1 MARQALDEQSLL
13 DQGMDE
19 LRRILGEGWEITPLN
34 MGKPVGGN
42 DVAEPDP
49 GIDTVWTVRHRAS
62 DMLAEGDV
70 LVEAKTNLSP
80 AVAAR
85 VLGPQVSLMRKLFG
99 EVATLVI
106 APWLSP
112 RTREVLDGRGF
123 GYLDLTGNVSIKL
136 SQPAIFIR
144 TEGAQR
150 SPVPEQRG
158 RRGLSGPRAARLV
171 RELVDFEPP
180 RRANELAKATEIS
193 ESYVSRLLDSM
204 SDEALITR
212 DGRVITGVDWSAL
225 LRARAATYELLRAN
239 HAVAVVARQGRNRL
253 LDALRMNS
261 SRHRVLATGSFAAEA
276 VAPTTVGGPL
286 MLYVPPG
293 PQVVDEV
300 AKDLALLR
308 ADDRQGRGGASD
320 VMLLQPMSD
329 GAFDRPQ
336 RERVDGVECVGLSQ
350 LVLDCLTGPGRM
362 PAEGE
367 AVLTWMQAHE
377 GDWREASPLV
387 ERRGAVR

>member
-1 MARQALDEQSLL
+1 MARQDVDEQSLL
-13 DQGMDE
+13 DLGMDE

-34 MGKPVGGN
+34 TGQPVGGN
-42 DVAEPDP
+42 DVAEPDL
-49 GIDTVWTVRHRAS
+49 GIDTVWTVRHLAS
-62 DMLAEGDV
+62 HTPVGEV
-70 LVEAKTNLSP
+70 LIEAKAHLSP

-85 VLGPQVSLMRKLFG
+85 VLGPQVSLMRQLRG
-99 EVATLVI
+99 QAAVLVV

-112 RTREVLDGRGF
+112 RTREVLDERGF
-123 GYLDLTGNVSIKL
+123 GYLDLAGNVSIKL

-144 TEGAQR
+144 TEGKQR
-150 SPVPEQRG
+150 APVPERRG
-158 RRGLSGPRAARLV
+158 RRGLSGSRAARLV

-212 DGRVITGVDWSAL
+212 DGRVIADIDWPAL
-225 LRARAATYELLRAN
+225 LRARAAAYELLRAN

-300 AKDLALLR
+300 AQDLALLR
-308 ADDRQGRGGASD
+308 ADDSQGRGRASD

-336 RERVDGVECVGLSQ
+336 RDRVDGIERVGLSQ
-350 LVLDCLTGPGRM
+350 LVLDCLSGPGRM

-367 AVLTWMQAHE
+367 AVLAWMQANARH
-377 GDWREASPLV
+377 WREASPLV
-387 ERRGAVR
+387 ERSGAVG

>member
-1 MARQALDEQSLL
+1 MTRQGLDEQPLL
-13 DQGMDE
+13 EQGMDE
-19 LRRILGEGWEITPLN
+19 LRRILGESWEVTPLN
-34 MGKPVGGN
+34 TGKPVGGN
-42 DVAEPDP
+42 DVTEPDR
-49 GIDTVWTVRHRAS
+49 GVDMVWTVRHLAS
-62 DMLAEGDV
+62 HAPTGEM
-70 LVEAKTNLSP
+70 LVEARTNLSP

-85 VLGPQVSLMRKLFG
+85 VLGPQVSLMRQLHG
-99 EVATLVI
+99 QVAVLVV

-112 RTREVLDGRGF
+112 RTREVLDERGF
-123 GYLDLTGNVSIKL
+123 GYLDLAGNVSIKL

-144 TEGAQR
+144 TEGEQR

-158 RRGLSGPRAARLV
+158 RRGLSGSRAARLV

-180 RRANELAKATEIS
+180 RRANELAKATGIS

-212 DGRVITGVDWSAL
+212 DGRMINEIDWSAL
-225 LRARAATYELLRAN
+225 LRARAATYELLRTN

-253 LDALRMNS
+253 LDSLRMNK
-261 SRHRVLATGSFAAEA
+261 SRHRVLATGSFVTEA

-293 PQVVDEV
+293 PHVVDEV
-300 AKDLALLR
+300 AKDLALLLV
-308 ADDRQGRGGASD
+308 DDRQGRGSASD

-336 RERVDGVECVGLSQ
+336 RARVDGVECVGLSQ
-350 LVLDCLTGPGRM
+350 LVLDCLSGPGRM

-367 AVLTWMQAHE
+367 AVLDWMQAHE
-377 GDWREASPLV
+377 GDWRKVSPRV
-387 ERRGAVR
+387 ERGRAVG

>member
-1 MARQALDEQSLL
+1 MVRQAFHERSLL
-13 DQGMDE
+13 EQGMEE
-19 LRRILGEGWEITPLN
+19 LRRILGEAWEITPLN
-34 MGKPVGGN
+34 TGKPVGGN
-42 DVAEPDP
+42 DVAEPDLR
-49 GIDTVWTVRHRAS
+49 IDMVWTVRHLTSHTPAGA
-62 DMLAEGDV
+62 M

-85 VLGPQVSLMRKLFG
+85 VLEPQASLMRQLPG
-99 EVATLVI
+99 QAAVLVV

-112 RTREVLDGRGF
+112 RTREVLDRRDF

-144 TEGAQR
+144 TEGEQR
-150 SPVPEQRG
+150 SPVPEHRG
-158 RRGLSGPRAARLV
+158 RRGLSGSRAARLV

-204 SDEALITR
+204 SDEALIMR
-212 DGRVITGVDWSAL
+212 DGRVITDVDWPAL
-225 LRARAATYELLRAN
+225 LRARAASYELLRAN
-239 HAVAVVARQGRNRL
+239 RAVAVVARQGRNRL
-253 LDALRMNS
+253 LDALRMNKN
-261 SRHRVLATGSFAAEA
+261 RHRVLLTGSFAAEA
-276 VAPTTVGGPL
+276 IAPTTVGGPL

-300 AKDLALLR
+300 AQDLALLR
-308 ADDRQGRGGASD
+308 TGDHQGRGSASD
-320 VMLLQPMSD
+320 VMLLQPTSD
-329 GAFDRPQ
+329 EAFDRPQ

-350 LVLDCLTGPGRM
+350 LVLDCLSGPGRM

-367 AVLTWMQAHE
+367 AVLAWMQAHE
-377 GDWREASPLV
+377 GDWREASPLA
-387 ERRGAVR
+387 ERSGAVG